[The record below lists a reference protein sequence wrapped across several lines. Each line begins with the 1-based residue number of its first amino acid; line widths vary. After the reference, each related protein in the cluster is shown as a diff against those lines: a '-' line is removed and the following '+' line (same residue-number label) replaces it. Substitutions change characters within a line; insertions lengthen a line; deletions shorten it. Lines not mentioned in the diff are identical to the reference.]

1 MKRLIKLLFCRNSV
15 SVLQCLSPLLF
26 LMIYIVPSAFCEDR
40 CVKWDIKL
48 PKELKI
54 ERAVF
59 DSYLT
64 RNLFIIGEG
73 GNGVFLYDIPE
84 KRLKQIYYSRVITD
98 TIEQTSINTL
108 KFELFYKKGISA
120 TLDIYQP
127 QKMPILSQIE
137 NICYTKNGRLS
148 CSIDGQDVVVSPLLG
163 QVAMYRFSKDSN
175 LLLFSSKLSGGYVYG
190 TKTKEIAKLGQGEDF
205 KFVNDY
211 DVIFVTNSRL
221 NDRCT
226 DSYIYYWLNS
236 AIDTFIIYRSKDGCI
251 RYPDANK
258 TDLIFIKDN
267 TLYRC
272 PLDLMDAV
280 MKK

>member
-1 MKRLIKLLFCRNSV
+1 MKRLINLLFCRNSV
-15 SVLQCLSPLLF
+15 SVLQYFTPLLF

-40 CVKWDIKL
+40 CVKWDIQL
-48 PKELKI
+48 PKGLKI

-98 TIEQTSINTL
+98 SIEQTSINTL

-127 QKMPILSQIE
+127 QKMPSLSQIE
-137 NICYTKNGRLS
+137 NICYTKNGRLN

-267 TLYRC
+267 TIYRC